1 MKHFLTLLL
10 VCFAAVFFIG
20 CGGSGDSSSSSSPAG
35 GTDATIENDTFALF
49 IKDTLSA
56 DLLAEY
62 GMFTVDDVSASS
74 SGYIALLDGSSST
87 VTVLDT
93 SGTAMII
100 GGSGSGPGE
109 YQQPRAIAVTDDGS
123 LAVSDFMGG
132 LVRILEP
139 GLEIYEDISGFIMA
153 NPGKMVLLDS
163 HGFVG
168 MRIVFTSEDDQTSI
182 GHQTAL
188 WRGTDSEPALVYS
201 QEMRPFSLNDFGWS
215 LIAPYPMTASPG
227 GVVYTADV
235 ATDRYVITSYAP
247 DGSVAWSIDRP
258 FEKVEKSQ
266 EEIAIEKE
274 TVTRLMQQSAH
285 QADYNPEPYHYA
297 VSDLALGPD
306 GNLWAQRPAGDMTL
320 FDVYDTSD
328 GEFLFSASTESD
340 YELLEVTP
348 GGILAVV
355 PGEIHSLL
363 LLDLQQ
369 DPSTES

>member
-1 MKHFLTLLL
+1 MKHSLVLIL
-10 VCFAAVFFIG
+10 VCFAAVFLPG
-20 CGGSGDSSSSSSPAG
+20 CGDSGDSASAPSPAG
-35 GTDATIENDTFALF
+35 GTDAMSVKDTFELYTA
-49 IKDTLSA
+49 DTLSA

-62 GMFTVDDVSASS
+62 NIFTVDDVSASS
-74 SGYIALLDGSSST
+74 SGYVALLDGSSST
-87 VTVLDT
+87 ITVLDT
-93 SGTAMII
+93 AGTAFIT

-109 YQQPRAIAVTDDGS
+109 YQQPRSIAISDDGS

-132 LVRILEP
+132 FVRILEP
-139 GLEIYEDISGFIMA
+139 GLEFYEDISGFIMA
-153 NPGKMVLLDS
+153 NPGEMVLLDS
-163 HGFVG
+163 GGFVG
-168 MRIVFTSEDDQTSI
+168 MRIIFTSDDDQTSI

-188 WRGTDSEPALVYS
+188 WSGTDSEPTLVYNE
-201 QEMRPFSLNDFGWS
+201 EMRPFSLNDFGWS
-215 LIAPYPMTASPG
+215 LIAPYPMTANPD

-247 DGSVAWSIDRP
+247 DGSVLWSTDRP
-258 FEKVEKSQ
+258 FEKTEKSE

-274 TVTRLMQQSAH
+274 TITRLMQQSEH
-285 QADYNPEPYHYA
+285 QADYTPEPYHYA

-306 GNLWAQRPAGDMTL
+306 GNLWAQRPAADATV
-320 FDVYDTSD
+320 FDVYDASH

-355 PGEIHSLL
+355 PGETHSLL

-369 DPSTES
+369 GSSTVY